1 MIDTLNLDPQCTA
14 VLCMDFQVGIGQN
27 FAGAD
32 SHGLLERTAALLDA
46 ARQAGAKVGYVK
58 VGFRPGYPEVSPN
71 NLAFSTIRSSGR
83 FEGDAPGAEIHPQ
96 VAPREDEFIVTKHR
110 YGAFPGTDLDMILR
124 ANGID
129 TLVLAGISTSGVVLS
144 TVRHAADADYRI
156 VVVADC
162 CTDPD
167 PEVHRVLTEK
177 VFPRQARVMGGAE
190 MIAALQ
196 KSGAKGRTGTL

>member
-1 MIDTLNLDPQCTA
+1 MADALHLDPHRTA
-14 VLCMDFQVGIGQN
+14 VLCMDFQTGIVQN

-32 SHGLLERTAALLDA
+32 ADGLLDRTAALLDS
-46 ARQAGAKVGYVK
+46 ARAAKVRVGHVK

-83 FEGDAPGAEIHPQ
+83 FEGGAPGSEIHPS
-96 VAPREDEFIVTKHR
+96 VAPQEGEFIVTKHR

-124 ANGID
+124 ANGVD

-162 CTDPD
+162 CADPD
-167 PEVHRVLTEK
+167 AEVHRVLTGK
-177 VFPRQARVMGGAE
+177 VFPKQARVANSVE
-190 MIAALQ
+190 VIAALR
-196 KSGAKGRTGTL
+196 G

>member
-1 MIDTLNLDPQCTA
+1 MTEVLHFDPQRTA
-14 VLCMDFQVGIGQN
+14 VLCMDFQTDIVQR

-32 SHGLLERTAALLDA
+32 SQGLLRRTATLLDA
-46 ARQAGAKVGYVK
+46 ARAAGARIGYVK
-58 VGFRPGYPEVSPN
+58 VGFRPGYPEVSAN
-71 NLAFSTIRSSGR
+71 NQSFSTVRSSGR

-96 VAPREDEFIVTKHR
+96 VAPREGDFVVTKHR
-110 YGAFPGTDLDMILR
+110 YGAFHGTDLDMILR

-162 CTDPD
+162 CADPD
-167 PEVHRVLTEK
+167 AEVHRVLTEK
-177 VFPRQARVMGGAE
+177 VFPRQARVANSAE
-190 MIAALQ
+190 VIAGLR
-196 KSGAKGRTGTL
+196 G

>member
-1 MIDTLNLDPQCTA
+1 MMQALHLDPQRTA
-14 VLCMDFQVGIGQN
+14 VLCMDFQADIVQR

-32 SHGLLERTAALLDA
+32 SPGLLERADALLDA
-46 ARQAGAKVGYVK
+46 ARAAGARVGYVK
-58 VGFRPGYPEVSPN
+58 VGFRPGYPEVSAN
-71 NLAFSTIRSSGR
+71 NQSFSTIRSSGR

-96 VAPREDEFIVTKHR
+96 VAPRESDLVVTKHR
-110 YGAFPGTDLDMILR
+110 YSAFHGTDLDMILR

-162 CTDPD
+162 CADPD
-167 PEVHRVLTEK
+167 AEVHGVLMEK
-177 VFPRQARVMGGAE
+177 VFPRQASVVNSAE
-190 MIAALQ
+190 VIAALR
-196 KSGAKGRTGTL
+196 G

>member
-1 MIDTLNLDPQCTA
+1 MSDALRLDPQRTA
-14 VLCMDFQVGIGQN
+14 VLCMDFQVGIVQN
-27 FAGAD
+27 FGGAD
-32 SHGLLERTAALLDA
+32 ADGLLARTVALLQA
-46 ARQAGAKVGYVK
+46 ARAAKARVGYVR

-83 FEGDAPGAEIHPQ
+83 FEGDAPGSEIHPR
-96 VAPREDEFIVTKHR
+96 VAPREGDFIVTKHR

-124 ANGID
+124 ANGVD

-162 CTDPD
+162 CADPD
-167 PEVHRVLTEK
+167 AEVHRVLTEK
-177 VFPRQARVMGGAE
+177 VFPKQARVANSAE
-190 MIAALQ
+190 VVAALR
-196 KSGAKGRTGTL
+196 K

>member
-1 MIDTLNLDPQCTA
+1 MSEALRLDPQRTA
-14 VLCMDFQVGIGQN
+14 VLCMDFQVGIVQN
-27 FAGAD
+27 FAGAGAD
-32 SHGLLERTAALLDA
+32 GLLARTAALLDT
-46 ARQAGAKVGYVK
+46 ARTAKARVGYVK

-71 NLAFSTIRSSGR
+71 NLAFGTIRTSGR
-83 FEGDAPGAEIHPQ
+83 FEGDAPGAEIHPR
-96 VAPREDEFIVTKHR
+96 VAPHEGDFIVTKHR

-167 PEVHRVLTEK
+167 AEVHRVLIEK
-177 VFPRQARVMGGAE
+177 VFPRQAKVANSAE
-190 MIAALQ
+190 AIAALPE
-196 KSGAKGRTGTL
+196 

>member
-1 MIDTLNLDPQCTA
+1 MTGSLNLDPQRTA
-14 VLCMDFQVGIGQN
+14 VLCMDFQVGIVQN

-32 SHGLLERTAALLDA
+32 SQGLLERTAALLDA
-46 ARQAGAKVGYVK
+46 ARAAKTRVGYVK

-83 FEGDAPGAEIHPQ
+83 FEGDAPGAEIHPR
-96 VAPREDEFIVTKHR
+96 VSPREGDFVVTKHR
-110 YGAFPGTDLDMILR
+110 YGAFSGTDLDMILR

-129 TLVLAGISTSGVVLS
+129 TLVLAGIATSGVVLS

-162 CTDPD
+162 CGDAD
-167 PEVHRVLTEK
+167 AEVHRVLTEK
-177 VFPRQARVMGGAE
+177 VFPRQARVASGAE
-190 MIAALQ
+190 VIIALR
-196 KSGAKGRTGTL
+196 G